1 MKKNYLLLLA
11 MFAIPSLLMM
21 SCKEPEPEPEPEP
34 ETEMLKDYDGNVY
47 TAVKIGKQWW
57 MVENLKTT
65 HYADGTSIGNGG
77 EVSSN
82 NPRYYYPGN
91 DSVNKKTF
99 GLLYNWHAVMNGA
112 VSSEENPSGVQGIC
126 PKGWHVPSDAEWT
139 ELTDYVSSQPEFV
152 SGSNAE
158 NIGKA
163 LASKEEWAPHATPH
177 TIGSDTATNNG
188 TKFNALPAGGFLG
201 EPGGGFGAY
210 GYYWTATKESNTSSY
225 SRDFYYDHPGVYKN
239 IYHKNFGF
247 SVRCVKN

>member
-1 MKKNYLLLLA
+1 MKKKHFILLA

-21 SCKEPEPEPEPEP
+21 SCKEPEPEPDPEP

-47 TAVKIGKQWW
+47 TAVKIGKQCW

-77 EVSSN
+77 DTPSN

-91 DSVNKKTF
+91 DSVNKGTF
-99 GLLYNWHAVMNGA
+99 GLLYNWAAVMNGA
-112 VSSEENPSGVQGIC
+112 ESSDANPSKVQGIC

-139 ELTDYVSSQPEFV
+139 ELTDYVSSKPEFV
-152 SGSNAE
+152 SGSNVE

-163 LASKEEWAPHATPH
+163 LASKEEWAPNASAN
-177 TIGSDTATNNG
+177 TIGNNPSTNNATG
-188 TKFNALPAGGFLG
+188 FGAIPAGGFLG

-210 GYYWTATKESNTSSY
+210 GYYWTATRESNTGSY
-225 SRDFYYDHPGVYKN
+225 SRDFYYDHAGVYK
-239 IYHKNFGF
+239 ITYSKNFGF
-247 SVRCVKN
+247 SVRCLKD